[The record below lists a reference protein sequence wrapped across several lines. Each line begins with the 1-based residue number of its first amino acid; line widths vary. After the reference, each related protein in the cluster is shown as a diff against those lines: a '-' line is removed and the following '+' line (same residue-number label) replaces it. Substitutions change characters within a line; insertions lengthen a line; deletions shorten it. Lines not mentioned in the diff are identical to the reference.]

1 MRLTKKVAMVTGA
14 SSGIGRAIALAFLKE
29 GAAVAAIDLA
39 DAQFEQSEM
48 ILIVKG
54 DISDPAIRQHF
65 LEATLTRFGKVDI
78 LVNNAGMLIKAPF
91 LEATTEAWDAIL
103 NVNLK
108 APYFLAQQT
117 AKTMTPGGR
126 IINIASVHDE
136 RPLAGN
142 SIYSISKAGIKMLTK
157 ALAREL
163 AERGI
168 LVNAIS
174 PGAIETGINRDVLN
188 NQEARRAVEG
198 RIPLGRVGCAEDIAQ
213 AAVYLASHDSEY
225 VTGATIY
232 VDGGLLLN

>member
-1 MRLTKKVAMVTGA
+1 MRLDKKVAMVTGA
-14 SSGIGRAIALAFLKE
+14 ASGIGRAIALAFLKE
-29 GAAVAAIDLA
+29 GAAVAAIDLT
-39 DAQFEQSEM
+39 DTQSEQSEKV
-48 ILIVKG
+48 LTAKG
-54 DISDPAIRQHF
+54 DISDPAIQRRL
-65 LEATLTRFGKVDI
+65 LEATLTRFGRVDI
-78 LVNNAGMLIKAPF
+78 LVNNAGMRIKAPF
-91 LEATTEAWDAIL
+91 LEATSEAWDSIL
-103 NVNLK
+103 DVNLK

-117 AKTMTPGGR
+117 AKTMMPGGR

-136 RPLAGN
+136 RPHAGN

-174 PGAIETGINRDVLN
+174 PGAIETGMNRDVLG
-188 NQEARRAVEG
+188 NQEARRAVES
-198 RIPLGRVGCAEDIAQ
+198 RIPLGRVGCTEDIAK
-213 AAVYLASHDSEY
+213 AAIYLASRDSEY